1 MTLDRRRHHLVEMV
15 IYRVLVL
22 GIGLGYA
29 LMTQV
34 KIRAIGALGKGEE
47 GAGRPICELITYAEY
62 C

>member
-1 MTLDRRRHHLVEMV
+1 MEMV